1 MAPPVAADAIAL
13 EGIEGISS
21 EEKALQL
28 LENQEV
34 TARTLSATLVSL
46 EFANDRLQAAMY
58 QMGFL
63 EAKLEH
69 LQALADEIPDLRA
82 RAHRLT
88 LLEKE
93 NDELKLMLV
102 ERDVQLAECDFEL
115 NQAQQLINRV
125 RTSWWCRL
133 WSWLTETSLD

>member
-1 MAPPVAADAIAL
+1 MAPPVAANVTEHAI
-13 EGIEGISS
+13 ISN
-21 EEKALQL
+21 EEKALKL

-63 EAKLEH
+63 EAKLES
-69 LQALADEIPDLRA
+69 LQELVQELPDLKA
-82 RAHRLT
+82 KAHRLT

-93 NDELKLMLV
+93 NDELKLMLI
-102 ERDVQLAECDFEL
+102 ERDFSLAECDLEL
-115 NQAQQLINRV
+115 SQAQTALNRI
-125 RTSWWCRL
+125 RASWWCRV
-133 WSWLTETSLD
+133 WAWLTETSLD